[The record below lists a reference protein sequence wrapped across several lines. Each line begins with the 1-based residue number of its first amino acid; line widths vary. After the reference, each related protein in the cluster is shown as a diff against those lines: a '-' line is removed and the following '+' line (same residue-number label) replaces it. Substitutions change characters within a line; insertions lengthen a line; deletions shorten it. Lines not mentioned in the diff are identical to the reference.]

1 MFNFIRGMFDKS
13 ATTFDMTW
21 NVPVFASEY
30 DCDSIGSPYLSQS
43 ELQMLQRIVA
53 EKISNLE
60 SDVAFCKRDASVY
73 GKGSEERDFLFK
85 EASKKQSKINKL
97 STLQYRLK
105 HKITAKG

>member
-1 MFNFIRGMFDKS
+1 MFKS
-13 ATTFDMTW
+13 LFGFFNNQSVGEALDDEITVVLQEEM
-21 NVPVFASEY
+21 
-30 DCDSIGSPYLSQS
+30 LSQS

-53 EKISNLE
+53 EKIYNLE
-60 SDVAFCKRDASVY
+60 SDVAFCKHDASVY

-105 HKITAKG
+105 HKIAARG

>member
-13 ATTFDMTW
+13 ATTSDMTW
-21 NVPVFASEY
+21 NVPVFNYEY
-30 DCDSIGSPYLSQS
+30 EGRGVDFPYLSQS

-60 SDVAFCKRDASVY
+60 RDVAFCKHDASVY
-73 GKGSEERDFLFK
+73 GRSSEERDLLFK

-105 HKITAKG
+105 HKIAAKS

>member
-1 MFNFIRGMFDKS
+1 MFKSLFGFFNGKSSTPIFD
-13 ATTFDMTW
+13 DEIE
-21 NVPVFASEY
+21 VVFAYET
-30 DCDSIGSPYLSQS
+30 LSQS

-53 EKISNLE
+53 EKIYNLE
-60 SDVAFCKRDASVY
+60 NDVAFCKYEASVY

-105 HKITAKG
+105 HKIVAKG